1 MQVENI
7 SKGDIGIVTPY
18 KRQEMEIHSRLV
30 NLDLNSRRNKFR
42 NGKSEGIE
50 VGSVEKFQGNE
61 KKIMI
66 ISTVKSRGS
75 TNFLGDF
82 VGNDKR
88 FNVAITRA
96 KYLVIIIG
104 DERILNQVSDG
115 SVNRIRVFGS
125 GKQI

>member
-61 KKIMI
+61 KK
-66 ISTVKSRGS
+66 
-75 TNFLGDF
+75 
-82 VGNDKR
+82 
-88 FNVAITRA
+88 
-96 KYLVIIIG
+96 VIIIIPVIETLKKSVRNKKLIVFSTYRG
-104 DERILNQVSDG
+104 VVSVGAEGAAAPTDFLDCYFCTHFLLKTISILTV
-115 SVNRIRVFGS
+115 
-125 GKQI
+125 